1 MVLVKTWQFFDL
13 FNIGKKAKKMSLK
26 IFYEGKKLFQTL
38 RATS

>member
-26 IFYEGKKLFQTL
+26 IFYKGKKLFQTL